1 MFKCNDCNTF
11 FNEPCVSEMEKDTG
25 YIEQTCPNCGSDYFE
40 EAHECPICGNPT
52 TQNFCQDC
60 YDTVSTGLNEL
71 KSKLNADQG
80 DFEDIIANHFC
91 W

>member
-25 YIEQTCPNCGSDYFE
+25 YVEQTCPNCGSDYFE
-40 EAHECPICGNPT
+40 EAHACPLCGEPT
-52 TQNFCQDC
+52 TQDFCQDC
-60 YDTVSTGLNEL
+60 YDTVKEGLEIL
-71 KSKLNADQG
+71 KEKLNADQY
-80 DFEDIIANHFC
+80 DFEQIIANHFE